1 MSWVAVGVGAV
12 TVISGVV
19 KSSKAKKEKKKI
31 AKEAA
36 NMKEVPLE
44 NIADQLKVSTV
55 GAKARQEGQSALEAT
70 QMATLQEGGTRA
82 IGVGAGRVAAGSQ
95 AVNKD
100 IAVNLNEQQQY
111 IDQVKAED
119 AGRIRDTKEERNKA
133 KLAALSSQYNA
144 ANAAQQQG
152 SAQIMDGIS
161 QAGSAYAGKAT
172 SAKGTGTGGTG
183 TGAFSSKYGV
193 SGSIS
198 DYKKK

>member
-1 MSWVAVGVGAV
+1 MSYIMIGTAAV
-12 TVISGVV
+12 TVVSGIV

-44 NIADQLKVSTV
+44 NIAEQLKVSTV

-70 QMATLQEGGTRA
+70 QIESLKEAGTRA

-100 IAVNLNEQQQY
+100 IAVNLNEQQQN
-111 IDQVKAED
+111 IDQIKAED
-119 AGRIRDTKEERNKA
+119 SGRIRMTKEERNKA

-144 ANAAQQQG
+144 ANVAQQQANAQMMEGIKMGG
-152 SAQIMDGIS
+152 SAAASKWG
-161 QAGSAYAGKAT
+161 GSSG
-172 SAKGTGTGGTG
+172 SSSNS
-183 TGAFSSKYGV
+183 FSSKYGV

-198 DYKKK
+198 DYKK